1 MTSSAVEP
9 RPTNPDENLVWVDCE
24 MTGLYP
30 EVDALV
36 EVAVLITDAELNVL
50 DEGIDIVIKPPQ
62 AAVDQMVDFVRSM
75 HTNSGLIEEWEQ
87 GLSIEDATQQVLDY
101 IKKHCP
107 NPRTALLSG
116 NTIGQ
121 DKLFLSKEMPEVIEH
136 LHYRVVDVSTI
147 KELSRRWYPA
157 AKRHSPEKTGN
168 HRALGDIIDSINE
181 LRYFRATVMVDAPG
195 PTNSEAQRI
204 RESVDFYTQ

>member
-1 MTSSAVEP
+1 MTASESEL
-9 RPTNPDENLVWVDCE
+9 RPINPDENLVWIDCE
-24 MTGLYP
+24 MTGLHP

-36 EVAVLITDAELNVL
+36 EVAVLVTDAELNVL

-62 AAVDQMVDFVRSM
+62 DAVDQMVEFVRTM
-75 HTNSGLIEEWEQ
+75 HTNSGLIEEWDR
-87 GLSIEDATQQVLDY
+87 GVSIDDATQQVLAY

-157 AKRHSPEKTGN
+157 AKRHAPEKTGN

-181 LRYFRATVMVDAPG
+181 LRYFRAAVMVESPG
-195 PTNSEAQRI
+195 PSNSEAQKI
-204 RESVDFYTQ
+204 RDGIDFYTQ

>member
-1 MTSSAVEP
+1 MTESESVP
-9 RPTNPDENLVWVDCE
+9 RPINPDENLVWIDCE
-24 MTGLYP
+24 MTGLHP

-36 EVAVLITDAELNVL
+36 EVAVLVTDAELNVL

-62 AAVDQMVDFVRSM
+62 DAVDQMVEFVRTM
-75 HTNSGLIEEWEQ
+75 HTNSGLIEEWDR
-87 GLSIEDATQQVLDY
+87 GASIDDATQQVLAY

-157 AKRHSPEKTGN
+157 AKRHAPEKTGN

-181 LRYFRATVMVDAPG
+181 LRYFRAAVMVESPG
-195 PTNSEAQRI
+195 PSNSEARQI
-204 RESVDFYTQ
+204 RDGVDFYTP